1 MDTPEKLK
9 HFLLRTGMTIATAE
23 SLTAGNLGAL
33 IASVSGSSAYF
44 LGGDIVYNIDQ
55 KVGRLGVG
63 REHAASCNCVSAQVA
78 REMAAG
84 CRQALRADIALAT
97 TGYAEPWYEE
107 SVLKHHA
114 HAYYAINMR
123 GVVLEGMVGGGDRG
137 RVEMQMYVARRV
149 LERLVQFLD
158 HLESGDV
165 DLPPSDLE
173 KLKDLFFQLHR
184 TRPLTEPS

>member
-1 MDTPEKLK
+1 MDTPERLK

-23 SLTAGNLGAL
+23 SLTAGNIGAL
-33 IASVSGSSAYF
+33 VASVSGSSAYF
-44 LGGDIVYNIDQ
+44 LGGDVVYNIDQ
-55 KVGRLGVG
+55 KVSRLGVG
-63 REHAASCNCVSAQVA
+63 RDHAASCNCVSAQVA

-107 SVLKHHA
+107 GVLKHHA

-123 GVVLEGMVGGGDRG
+123 GVVLEGMVEGGDRN

-149 LERLVQFLD
+149 LERLVQFFE
-158 HLESGDV
+158 HIEIGDV
-165 DLPPSDLE
+165 DLPHADLE
-173 KLKDLFFQLHR
+173 KLKDMFFHLHR
-184 TRPLTEPS
+184 TRPLTDPS